1 MPELFSGLYKHRELI
16 TLLTRQLPGTHHA
29 IRSYH
34 YWQRLRRRRRWLLC
48 APCRTQCSDDRCP
61 STSPHQEGSHHGSSR
76 LIRHAY
82 GEGEKYVPLVL
93 RAQQLWDELA
103 EISGEAVF
111 ERTGVINL
119 GPASS
124 AFLAN
129 VAASARAFQLEVEE
143 LDAQAVMQR
152 WPEIRLPDDY
162 RAIFEPASGVLRSE
176 LAVETWIRLA
186 REAGCAQLFNCPVSA
201 IHHHADGITIDTLD
215 GEYHGKKLLVSAGT
229 WVTRLLPDLPIQPVR
244 KVFAWYQADGRYS
257 SKNHFP
263 AFTGELPNGDQYYGF
278 PAEDNELKI
287 GKHNGGQ
294 PISTPQERVAFG
306 AVASDGS
313 ESFPFLR
320 NVLPGIGGCLHGA
333 SCTYDNTVDE
343 DFIIDTLPGR
353 PDTLLITGLSGHGF
367 KFAPVLGEIAS
378 QFAQGEAPS
387 FNLAPF
393 SLARFNA

>member
-1 MPELFSGLYKHRELI
+1 
-16 TLLTRQLPGTHHA
+16 
-29 IRSYH
+29 
-34 YWQRLRRRRRWLLC
+34 
-48 APCRTQCSDDRCP
+48 
-61 STSPHQEGSHHGSSR
+61 
-76 LIRHAY
+76 
-82 GEGEKYVPLVL
+82 
-93 RAQQLWDELA
+93 
-103 EISGEAVF
+103 
-111 ERTGVINL
+111 
-119 GPASS
+119 
-124 AFLAN
+124 
-129 VAASARAFQLEVEE
+129 
-143 LDAQAVMQR
+143 MQR

-215 GEYHGKKLLVSAGT
+215 GEYHGKKAAGQ
-229 WVTRLLPDLPIQPVR
+229 RRHLGHPPASRPPLSSRYARCSL
-244 KVFAWYQADGRYS
+244 WYQADGRYS

-378 QFAQGEAPS
+378 RFAQGEASS

>member
-1 MPELFSGLYKHRELI
+1 
-16 TLLTRQLPGTHHA
+16 
-29 IRSYH
+29 
-34 YWQRLRRRRRWLLC
+34 
-48 APCRTQCSDDRCP
+48 
-61 STSPHQEGSHHGSSR
+61 
-76 LIRHAY
+76 
-82 GEGEKYVPLVL
+82 
-93 RAQQLWDELA
+93 
-103 EISGEAVF
+103 
-111 ERTGVINL
+111 
-119 GPASS
+119 
-124 AFLAN
+124 
-129 VAASARAFQLEVEE
+129 
-143 LDAQAVMQR
+143 MQR

-186 REAGCAQLFNCPVSA
+186 REAGCAQLFNCPVSLFITMLTGSPSIPSTVNIMVKNCWSAPAPGSPACFRTSLSSRYARCSPGTRPMAVTAARITSRPSPASCPTA
-201 IHHHADGITIDTLD
+201 INIT
-215 GEYHGKKLLVSAGT
+215 V
-229 WVTRLLPDLPIQPVR
+229 
-244 KVFAWYQADGRYS
+244 
-257 SKNHFP
+257 
-263 AFTGELPNGDQYYGF
+263 F

-313 ESFPFLR
+313 NPSRFLR
-320 NVLPGIGGCLHGA
+320 NVLPGIGGCLYGA

-378 QFAQGEAPS
+378 QFAQGEASS

-393 SLARFNA
+393 LWRALTRNGMRHFAVG

>member
-1 MPELFSGLYKHRELI
+1 MQYDLIIIGSGSVGAAAGYYARRAGLNVLMTDAHQPPHR
-16 TLLTRQLPGTHHA
+16 
-29 IRSYH
+29 
-34 YWQRLRRRRRWLLC
+34 
-48 APCRTQCSDDRCP
+48 
-61 STSPHQEGSHHGSSR
+61 EGSHHGSSR

-215 GEYHGKKLLVSAGT
+215 GEYHGKSCWSAPAPGSPACFRTSLSSRYARCSHGT
-229 WVTRLLPDLPIQPVR
+229 RPMAVTAARITSRPSP
-244 KVFAWYQADGRYS
+244 
-257 SKNHFP
+257 
-263 AFTGELPNGDQYYGF
+263 
-278 PAEDNELKI
+278 
-287 GKHNGGQ
+287 
-294 PISTPQERVAFG
+294 
-306 AVASDGS
+306 
-313 ESFPFLR
+313 
-320 NVLPGIGGCLHGA
+320 A
-333 SCTYDNTVDE
+333 SCPMAINITVSRRK
-343 DFIIDTLPGR
+343 IM
-353 PDTLLITGLSGHGF
+353 
-367 KFAPVLGEIAS
+367 
-378 QFAQGEAPS
+378 
-387 FNLAPF
+387 N
-393 SLARFNA
+393 